1 MERLTLR
8 GVMVTMGVMG
18 VMSVVGVVGVV
29 GAWGVGIVPVAVGCS
44 DGVVSTPRK
53 ADINLASWAV
63 NTSE

>member
-18 VMSVVGVVGVV
+18 VMGVV
-29 GAWGVGIVPVAVGCS
+29 GAWGVGIVPVDVGCS